1 MGAKEENKC
10 IPCSGTKPQNSEWI
24 RGGKP
29 YWEDNCKW
37 ECNEGYVQE
46 SDQCK
51 KQNEVNAEVI
61 VDSPPC
67 TKSQESCFGEG
78 KGKVD
83 IVLKLSTKPA
93 KDVII
98 TLRPDHQLKISSE
111 HFVSHAPKQ
120 IRILKSDWDKETVV
134 SVEAYDDASPEDTPH
149 FGDLDFDAESDDDAY
164 NAIPIDSIT
173 FGISDNDC
181 RELISPAHASL
192 IGVLGTAWAL
202 DKCPTAGAAHE
213 WRELSVNE
221 LATVRCCSDEQPK
234 TVCKSRK
241 KPGGE
246 CLPEKATYVEAEQA
260 CAEVQM
266 RLCTKKE
273 LQDICCGT
281 GCGYNN
287 NVVWSRRDNA
297 NSQDCGNSHD
307 SACRFLCLF
316 VRGSHPWL
324 V

>member
-1 MGAKEENKC
+1 M
-10 IPCSGTKPQNSEWI
+10 I
-24 RGGKP
+24 
-29 YWEDNCKW
+29 
-37 ECNEGYVQE
+37 EGPNPDSLQE
-46 SDQCK
+46 GD
-51 KQNEVNAEVI
+51 VAY
-61 VDSPPC
+61 
-67 TKSQESCFGEG
+67 
-78 KGKVD
+78 
-83 IVLKLSTKPA
+83 PA
-93 KDVII
+93 
-98 TLRPDHQLKISSE
+98 
-111 HFVSHAPKQ
+111 
-120 IRILKSDWDKETVV
+120 RILLNLSEAPTANIKLVLNV
-134 SVEAYDDASPEDTPH
+134 STQIALSAACS
-149 FGDLDFDAESDDDAY
+149 
-164 NAIPIDSIT
+164 
-173 FGISDNDC
+173 
-181 RELISPAHASL
+181 
-192 IGVLGTAWAL
+192 AWAL

-246 CLPEKATYVEAEQA
+246 CLPERATYVEAEQA